1 MEPEYRLTT
10 YLNQMREKYQNTPR
24 GAKVYVALLD
34 DAILKSSKG
43 EKRRKFPSNDFPEI
57 DIERKGCV
65 YVGVTRKTVYKRFR
79 QHLEGHKRKGWALH
93 NYPSSR
99 YFKECVE
106 ELTEHY
112 GFTHLN
118 VETREKIE
126 SWVGYALYK
135 AGYWVWGPHA
145 HEEYKKPKEK
155 NKWGYE
161 DFLGSGDFI

>member
-1 MEPEYRLTT
+1 MYITINVASSIELVKLWAY
-10 YLNQMREKYQNTPR
+10 KQN
-24 GAKVYVALLD
+24 KVRTVWSSEGLGQPDSDLD
-34 DAILKSSKG
+34 IIINSVLH
-43 EKRRKFPSNDFPEI
+43 PEI

-65 YVGVTRKTVYKRFR
+65 YVGVTKKTVYKRFR

-155 NKWGYE
+155 NKWEYE